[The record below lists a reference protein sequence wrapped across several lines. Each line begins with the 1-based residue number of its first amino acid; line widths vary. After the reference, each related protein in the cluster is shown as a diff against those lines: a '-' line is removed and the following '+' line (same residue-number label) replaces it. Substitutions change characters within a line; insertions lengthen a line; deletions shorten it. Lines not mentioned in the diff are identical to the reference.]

1 MPELN
6 DRGAEMLSA
15 AVVVQAVRDWQYCR
29 MMIKSDIKETD
40 KHRHDGEDG
49 FVPARRLM
57 DVERFFLGRWFG
69 VICHEYD
76 GKQLLER
83 LRGMNVRRIS
93 LDGLGVGKKMGGRVK
108 SWSRLSMY
116 PVLQARLWDHKIAQQ
131 DICNELGI
139 CNPTLACWLKNGLD
153 AERLRK
159 VTEAAERIITRRAT
173 HG

>member
-29 MMIKSDIKETD
+29 MMIESNVRETD

-49 FVPARRLM
+49 YVPAKRML
-57 DVERFFLGRWFG
+57 DVEQFFLGRWFG

-93 LDGLGVGKKMGGRVK
+93 LEGLGAGKKKSGRGT
-108 SWSRLSMY
+108 SWRRLSMF
-116 PVLQARLWDHKIAQQ
+116 PELQSKLWEHKIMQQ
-131 DICNELGI
+131 DVCNEIGI
-139 CNPTLACWLKNGLD
+139 CNPTLACWLKKGLD
-153 AERLRK
+153 KERLRM
-159 VTEAAERIITRRAT
+159 VSEATERIIARRAT
-173 HG
+173 